1 MNRPSWIG
9 YTLGGRYNIEALLGQ
24 GGMSAVYRAYDPNL
38 RRPVAIKL
46 IHSHLS
52 ADPEFIGR
60 FEEEAAAVAQLR
72 HPNIVQVFDFNHDG
86 DTYYM
91 VMEYLP
97 GESLQDRLKTL
108 SAAGQR
114 FPLTT
119 TATIIGTVADA
130 VAYAHERGTIHRDLK
145 PANVMLMPQGQPV
158 LTDFGVAKIIG
169 GQRHTATGA
178 VIGTPAYMSPEQVKG
193 EHLDGRADIYS
204 LGIMLYEMAAG
215 RPPFEGDSAMTVM
228 LKHINEPVPDIRQQV
243 PDIPDSLVRIIEKAL
258 AKQPEQRF
266 QSAAQLSAALRAM
279 AANPNR
285 PATVSASEPSSTMME
300 TPATLMETPATLLQ
314 TGAAQPPRQGPP
326 PVARP
331 AGPPAG
337 RPAGPGPIAPSPM
350 APARAGSP
358 WALIIGLGLVLIL
371 CLAIGGA
378 AALVGSRVLFPAA
391 SATPVAT
398 ATSAEQP
405 TIEVTVAQET
415 AVVEPTADATSAATP
430 APTTD
435 ATQAATVE
443 PSPTAPQQPT
453 GPPLPVGMVLV
464 PAGTFNMGSTAFPDT
479 QPVHAVSLD
488 AFYIDQFEVVN
499 DLYHQCVT
507 AGACTDPGRRSS
519 DTRSS
524 YYDDPAFGSFPVD
537 NVTWQQAAN
546 FCKWQDKRLPTE
558 AEWEYAAV
566 GTDGRAYPWGSSFDT
581 SLVPASTD
589 DTVQVGSMPRNASPF
604 GAEDMSGNVL
614 EWTADWYAPD
624 FYAGSPATNPTGP
637 ASGDRKVMRGGA
649 FGNADP
655 TVYLAARRFSRPPN
669 AGDVDIGFRCVL
681 TAAK

>member
-97 GESLQDRLKTL
+97 GESLQDRLKAL
-108 SAAGQR
+108 SATQQR

-119 TATIIGTVADA
+119 TASIIGTVADA

-204 LGIMLYEMAAG
+204 LGVMLYEMAAG

-228 LKHINEPVPDIRQQV
+228 LKHINEPVPDIRKAV
-243 PDIPDSLVRIIEKAL
+243 ADMPDGLVAIIEKAL

-266 QSAAQLSAALRAM
+266 QSAAQLAVALRLLAQ
-279 AANPNR
+279 NPNQR
-285 PATVSASEPSSTMME
+285 VDVSGAEPKATMM
-300 TPATLMETPATLLQ
+300 ATGSMASATPATLLQ
-314 TGAAQPPRQGPP
+314 TSAVPPRQAPP
-326 PVARP
+326 P
-331 AGPPAG
+331 
-337 RPAGPGPIAPSPM
+337 I
-350 APARAGSP
+350 GSP
-358 WALIIGLGLVLIL
+358 LVSPAAARKSPPWGLLVGAGLVLIL
-371 CLAIGGA
+371 CLAVGGA
-378 AALVGSRVLFPAA
+378 AALVGGKLLFPAA
-391 SATPVAT
+391 T
-398 ATSAEQP
+398 ATLVASSTPARAATEKGQP
-405 TIEVTVAQET
+405 TQPATLPVET
-415 AVVEPTADATSAATP
+415 AVVASTAGATVTVEPKVTALTAEAGTAAPTQPP
-430 APTTD
+430 APTDTP
-435 ATQAATVE
+435 Q
-443 PSPTAPQQPT
+443 PTA
-453 GPPLPVGMVLV
+453 PPLPVGMVLA
-464 PAGTFNMGSTAFPDT
+464 PAGTFNMGSTAFGDT
-479 QPVHAVSLD
+479 APVHAVTLA
-488 AFYIDQFEVVN
+488 AFYIDQFEVAN
-499 DLYHQCVT
+499 ALYAQCVA
-507 AGACTDPGRRSS
+507 AGACTDPARRNS
-519 DTRSS
+519 DTRSR
-524 YYDDPAFGSFPVD
+524 YYDDPAFGAYPVN
-537 NVTWQQAAN
+537 NVNWQQAQA
-546 FCKWQDKRLPTE
+546 FCQWQSKRLPTE

-566 GTDGRAYPWGSSFDT
+566 GTDGRAYPWGNSFDT
-581 SLVPASTD
+581 SLVPANAD
-589 DTVQVGSMPRNASPF
+589 DTQQVGSFPGNASPF
-604 GAEDMSGNVL
+604 GAEDLAGNVL
-614 EWTADWYAPD
+614 EWTADWYAAD
-624 FYAGSPATNPTGP
+624 FYASSPADNPTGP
-637 ASGDRKVMRGGA
+637 DSGSKKVLRGGA
-649 FGNADP
+649 FGNPDP
-655 TVYLAARRFSRPPN
+655 TIYLSARRFSRAPN
-669 AGDVDIGFRCVL
+669 SGDVDIGFRCVMP
-681 TAAK
+681 APQ

>member
-72 HPNIVQVFDFNHDG
+72 HPNIVQVFDFNHDA
-86 DTYYM
+86 DVYYM

-97 GESLQDRLKTL
+97 GESLQDRLKAL
-108 SAAGQR
+108 SAAQQR

-119 TATIIGTVADA
+119 TASIIGTVADA

-204 LGIMLYEMAAG
+204 LGVMLFEMAAG

-228 LKHINEPVPDIRQQV
+228 LKHINEPVPDIRKEV
-243 PDIPDSLVRIIEKAL
+243 PDMPDGLVAIIEKAL

-266 QSAAQLSAALRAM
+266 QSAAQLSAALRAL
-279 AANPNR
+279 AQTPNR
-285 PATVSASEPSSTMME
+285 PVDVSGNEARATMME
-300 TPATLMETPATLLQ
+300 TGGVAKEPPATLMQTSAAPLRQSPPPA
-314 TGAAQPPRQGPP
+314 GPP
-326 PVARP
+326 PVP
-331 AGPPAG
+331 APLEPAPLG
-337 RPAGPGPIAPSPM
+337 
-350 APARAGSP
+350 PARKSP
-358 WALIIGLGLVLIL
+358 PWMLLIGAGLVLIL

-378 AALVGSRVLFPAA
+378 AALVGSKLLFPAA
-391 SATPVAT
+391 TSTLAAT
-398 ATSAEQP
+398 ATASGQP
-405 TIEVTVAQET
+405 TRAVTVAVGTEVVQPT
-415 AVVEPTADATSAATP
+415 VEPTAKATP
-430 APTTD
+430 EPTTAVTEAPTE
-435 ATQAATVE
+435 A
-443 PSPTAPQQPT
+443 PSPTVPPQPT
-453 GPPLPVGMVLV
+453 APPLPVGMVLV
-464 PAGTFNMGSTAFPDT
+464 PAGTFNMGSTVFGDT
-479 QPVHAVSLD
+479 QPAHAVTLA
-488 AFYIDQFEVVN
+488 AFFIDQFEVAN
-499 DLYHQCVT
+499 AQYAQCV
-507 AGACTDPGRRSS
+507 AASACTDPARRNS
-519 DTRSS
+519 DTRSR
-524 YYDDPAFGSFPVD
+524 YYDDPAFGSYPVN
-537 NVTWQQAAN
+537 NVNWQQAQA
-546 FCKWQDKRLPTE
+546 FCKWQEKRLPTE
-558 AEWEYAAV
+558 AEWEFAAV
-566 GTDGRAYPWGSSFDT
+566 GTDGRAYPWGNSFDT
-581 SLVPASTD
+581 SLVPANAD
-589 DTVQVGSMPRNASPF
+589 DTQQVGSFPGNASPF
-604 GAEDMSGNVL
+604 GAEDLSGNVL

-624 FYAGSPATNPTGP
+624 FYANSPSDNPTGP
-637 ASGDRKVMRGGA
+637 DAGSKKVLRGGA

-655 TVYLAARRFSRPPN
+655 TIYLAARRFSRAPN
-669 AGDVDIGFRCVL
+669 SGDVDIGFRC
-681 TAAK
+681 AMPAPQ